1 MSEVIQGFEENL
13 KKTPLFEMHNSFR
26 GKMVPFAGYSLP
38 IQYETGIIAEHIHTR
53 KEASIFDVSHMGQIK
68 ITGPMIYDA
77 MERILPVSFSE
88 MYPGQIKYTQF
99 LNEEG
104 KIIDDLMV
112 YKSTEGD
119 YVWLVVNADCIE
131 KDLSHLNLYLNEN
144 YSIELIQDR
153 SLIALQ
159 GPESSNIL
167 CKYFPDIEDIPFM
180 SAGWF
185 DYKGQHF
192 FISRCGYTGEDG
204 FEISIKDKDS
214 ESFVHE
220 LLKNKEIKLAGLG
233 ARNSLRMEAG
243 LCLYGNDINI
253 NISPVE
259 AGINWSISKERIENG
274 NFLGHEH
281 VKSDI
286 KNGVSKK
293 LIGLNLLGKLPARE
307 GADIFNLD
315 KIKIGMVT
323 SGGYSPTLKT
333 PIAMGYIS
341 DENIKENDEVL
352 LSVRGKLIPASITNL
367 PFVKHNYFRGK
378 K

>member
-1 MSEVIQGFEENL
+1 
-13 KKTPLFEMHNSFR
+13 
-26 GKMVPFAGYSLP
+26 MVPFAGYSLP

-88 MYPGQIKYTQF
+88 MYPGQIKYSQF

-131 KDLSHLNLYLNEN
+131 KDLNHLNIYLNEN

-214 ESFVHE
+214 ESFVSE

-286 KNGVSKK
+286 TNGVSKK

-307 GADIFNLD
+307 GVDIFNLD
-315 KIKIGMVT
+315 KIKIGIVT
-323 SGGYSPTLKT
+323 SGGYSPTLKA

-341 DENIKENDEVL
+341 EDNAKENDEVL
-352 LSVRGKLIPASITNL
+352 LSVRGRLIPASITNL

>member
-1 MSEVIQGFEENL
+1 MSEVIQGFEEDL

-68 ITGPMIYDA
+68 ITGPMISDA
-77 MERILPVSFSE
+77 MERILPISFSE
-88 MYPGQIKYTQF
+88 MRLGQIKYSQF

-131 KDLSHLNLYLNEN
+131 KDLSHLNLYLNES

-180 SAGWF
+180 SGGWF

-204 FEISIKDKDS
+204 FEISIRDKDS
-214 ESFVHE
+214 ESFVRE

-243 LCLYGNDINI
+243 LCLYGNDIDI

-281 VKSDI
+281 IMSDI

-315 KIKIGMVT
+315 KTKIGMVT
-323 SGGYSPTLKT
+323 SGGYSPTLKA
-333 PIAMGYIS
+333 PIAMGYINE
-341 DENIKENDEVL
+341 ENIKENDEVL

-367 PFVKHNYFRGK
+367 PFVKHNYYRGK